1 MIIWRF
7 HLRLTQKNVNVY
19 DHYQWWS
26 LFFYKFFS
34 RWFDHRECK
43 MFFKKSRN
51 FYSILAVELKMFFFV
66 FLLLLLFWWIHTFFL
81 LKGNRVSIEKRKK
94 TFLTGNRQ
102 YHIIIRILLP
112 VKWNEWKG
120 FFSVHYSV
128 FLLWKNFK
136 LFVVVEF
143 KSRPW

>member
-1 MIIWRF
+1 MWMFMIII
-7 HLRLTQKNVNVY
+7 ND
-19 DHYQWWS
+19 DHYS
-26 LFFYKFFS
+26 FTNFFLDDLITENAKCFLKNHEISIQFWLLNWKCFFLS
-34 RWFDHRECK
+34 FCCCCCFGE
-43 MFFKKSRN
+43 FT
-51 FYSILAVELKMFFFV
+51 L
-66 FLLLLLFWWIHTFFL
+66 FFL